1 MFTVE
6 KEIKFCFGH
15 RLMGYPGKCSQ
26 AHGHNGRAI
35 IVIEQESLDDLGMV
49 MDFKELKRKV
59 VDWIDDELDH
69 SMILQQGDP
78 LTASLRS
85 LGMTVYEID
94 DPPTTENI
102 AKLIY
107 DKCREMVLPVAEV
120 RFWETDASLAA
131 YRPSAVDDAS
141 SDAARGEFASVE
153 AN

>member
-35 IVIEQESLDDLGMV
+35 IVIEQESLDELGMV

-59 VDWIDDELDH
+59 VDWIDESLDH
-69 SMILQQGDP
+69 SMILQTGDP
-78 LTASLRS
+78 LIDSLTT
-85 LGMTVYEID
+85 LGMVVYETA

-107 DKCREMVLPVAEV
+107 DKCREMGIPASEV

-131 YRPSAVDDAS
+131 YRADANKAS
-141 SDAARGEFASVE
+141 EAARQAVAAGVID
-153 AN
+153 